1 MAAAMKKLVA
11 VFTAAFVATTVAG
24 AQTHHIV
31 GGDRGWDVDSNIDSW
46 SAGRKFRVGDKIW
59 FAYSMAQGK
68 IVELQSKKEYEACDV
83 SNFIRMYTDGI
94 DIVPLNGEGI
104 RYFASSK
111 QESCKKGLKLHVQ
124 VEAQAQN
131 QDQTQQKAQM
141 KTTGVETTND
151 VSDGDSAAAPPTPS
165 ASSPPLTAMSYLT
178 LTFLPFTLYL
188 SYWII

>member
-1 MAAAMKKLVA
+1 MAAAMKNLVA

-24 AQTHHIV
+24 AQTHHVV
-31 GGDRGWDVDSNIDSW
+31 GGDRGWDVDSNIGSW

-111 QESCKKGLKLHVQ
+111 PESCKKGLKLHVQ
-124 VEAQAQN
+124 VEAQAQD
-131 QDQTQQKAQM
+131 QDQAQKKAQM

-178 LTFLPFTLYL
+178 LTVLPFTLYL